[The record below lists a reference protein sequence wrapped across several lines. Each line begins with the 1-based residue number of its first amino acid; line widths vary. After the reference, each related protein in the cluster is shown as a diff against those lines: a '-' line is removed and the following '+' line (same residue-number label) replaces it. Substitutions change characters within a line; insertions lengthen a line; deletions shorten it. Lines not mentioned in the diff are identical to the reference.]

1 MLKISNLN
9 LKNNTLFTKV
19 ERLISSR
26 NLRPKK
32 KEGFLK
38 IISIFSFL
46 GIALGVAILIIVM
59 SVMNGFKDELT
70 KKILGLNPHIVIEP
84 NSFYIDDE
92 YILRITKKFT
102 DASLS
107 KTYSGE
113 GIAISNDKAKGL
125 ILKGVNVEEEKIKEF
140 FKKNLTSGK
149 IENFNNNSVFIG
161 SELAFNLNLKEGES
175 INLMSSAFI
184 ATPLGGLPK
193 QENFKI
199 AGTFNTGFLE
209 FDQNVVFLNIQD
221 ALSIFDKSPKDQN
234 IELYLTDPLKAN
246 QYKNQIEIIN
256 PNFFIY
262 TWADLNKSLFSALK
276 VERNV
281 MFIILTLIIIVAA
294 FNIISG
300 LTILI
305 KNKTKEIAI
314 LKTLGLSNASI
325 KKSFFLTGFSIGFL
339 ATLTGIFLGIIFSIN
354 IEKFRVF
361 LSTVF
366 NLEIFPADIYFLEK
380 LPSEIN
386 FQSILIIFFLSLFV
400 SAIASYIPA
409 NNITKMKTFRALKYD

>member
-1 MLKISNLN
+1 M
-9 LKNNTLFTKV
+9 FTKI

-59 SVMNGFKDELT
+59 SVMNGFKNELT

-84 NSFYIDDE
+84 NSFNIDSE
-92 YILRITKKFT
+92 YILRIKKKFT
-102 DASLS
+102 DVSLS

-113 GIAISNDKAKGL
+113 GVAISNDKAKGL

-149 IENFNNNSVFIG
+149 IENFKNNSVFIG
-161 SELAFNLNLKEGES
+161 TELAFNLNLKEGES

-209 FDQNVVFLNIQD
+209 FDQNIVFLNIQD

-366 NLEIFPADIYFLEK
+366 NLEIFPTDIYFLEK

>member
-1 MLKISNLN
+1 M
-9 LKNNTLFTKV
+9 FTKV

-59 SVMNGFKDELT
+59 SVMNGFKNELT
-70 KKILGLNPHIVIEP
+70 KKILGLNPHIIIEP
-84 NSFYIDDE
+84 NSFNIDND

-102 DASLS
+102 DVSLS

-149 IENFNNNSVFIG
+149 IENFKNNSVFIG
-161 SELAFNLNLKEGES
+161 TELAFNLNLKEGES

-209 FDQNVVFLNIQD
+209 FDQNIVFLNIQD

-246 QYKNQIEIIN
+246 QYKNQIEMIN